1 MPGVGEGFVEAVVS
15 AITGFTISVVVNALA
30 QGLNGLGNTLIL
42 LFSLVSIIG
51 VLELIHNMQLRSL
64 TRALVNILRYGNL
77 IVIS

>member
-1 MPGVGEGFVEAVVS
+1 MALL
-15 AITGFTISVVVNALA
+15 ITSVVVDVLS
-30 QGLNGLGNTLIL
+30 QSPNGLGHTLIL

-77 IVIS
+77 MVIS